1 MSIPLDTTL
10 RDLDDCGCCTG
21 IRERTPE
28 PVSNRP
34 GLPAITHRVGT
45 YSTFLASLLAGLS
58 TADRPRLRG
67 LSTREPEDFTI
78 AFLDAVATTAD
89 VLTFYQE
96 RIANE
101 SYLRTATERRSLLE
115 LARAI
120 GYELGP
126 GVAAETVLA
135 FTIEGAPGAPLVAE
149 VGEQTRVQS
158 VPGPGER
165 PQTFETIEAIEAR
178 AEWNE
183 LVARRTE
190 PIAPFPSQTEAHLAG
205 VATGLEPGDAFVIVG
220 DERVRS
226 ESNQEWDF
234 RFAEKVEPD
243 HERGVTRVTWKPGLG
258 TDEDDPRVDPASESP
273 RFYALR
279 SKATLFGSTAP
290 DWRTLPDAI
299 RDRYLPEGRSSDTDT
314 STEWPGLTISAIAGE
329 AGVAH
334 LDGLHREILAGSW
347 LVIGRRGYAELFDV
361 VEVDESAR
369 RGFGIAA
376 KTTRVELRG
385 EHLHFFDENVRDA
398 IVYAESEEIEL
409 AESPVA
415 SAVAGDAIDL
425 DRVVSPLPPG
435 RLLVVTG
442 RPAGSEG
449 DAPLVTELATAE
461 STEEVGDVTRLHLA
475 EDLSRSYERGSVRV
489 AANVARATHGE
500 STAEP
505 IGSGDASQPFQRFE
519 LRESPMTH
527 VYADAPPGRRST
539 LELRIDAL
547 RWAEVPTLFGRGPR
561 ERVYTIRRD
570 DEGRTA
576 VQLGDGRTG
585 ARPPT
590 GSENV
595 QASYRKGLG
604 REGNLDPGKL
614 TLLLARPLGVRSVR
628 NLLPATGGSDPEAL
642 ADARTNAPLTVLT
655 LDRIVSL
662 DDYADFARAFEGVA
676 KAHATWVWGQGG
688 REILLTV
695 AGSDGAAV
703 PEDGPAHRS
712 LRETIAG
719 SGDPNVPVTV
729 RTHAPVP
736 FRIAATIERDEA
748 LLAEQVLADVEA
760 ALGAHFS
767 FTARSFGQPVPLS
780 EVLAVLHGVRGVV
793 SVDVNGLYTET
804 MRELRQRLDALV
816 PVPGGDAAS
825 AQPAQLLTIELRP
838 GDVEVI
844 G

>member
-1 MSIPLDTTL
+1 MSVPLDATL
-10 RDLDDCGCCTG
+10 RGLDDCSCTG
-21 IRERTPE
+21 IQGQTPE
-28 PVSNRP
+28 PVENRP
-34 GLPAITHRVGT
+34 GLPAIAYRVGT
-45 YSTFLASLLAGLS
+45 HSTFLASLLAGLS
-58 TADRPRLRG
+58 TADRPRLRR

-78 AFLDAVATTAD
+78 AFLDAVATTAG

-101 SYLRTATERRSLLE
+101 SYLRTATERRSVLE

-135 FTIEGAPGAPLVAE
+135 FTIEGAVGAPPVAE
-149 VGEQTRVQS
+149 VGAQTRVQS

-165 PQTFETIEAIEAR
+165 PQTFETVEAIEAR
-178 AEWNE
+178 PEWNE

-234 RFAEKVEPD
+234 RFVEKVEPD
-243 HERGVTRVTWKPGLG
+243 HERGVTRVRWTPGLG
-258 TDEDDPRVDPASESP
+258 ADDGGVDPASESP
-273 RFYALR
+273 RFHALR
-279 SKATLFGSTAP
+279 TKATLFGSTAP

-299 RDRYLPEGRSSDTDT
+299 RDRYLPAGRSSATDT

-329 AGVAH
+329 AGVVH

-347 LVIGRRGYAELFDV
+347 LVIGRRGYEELFDV

-376 KTTRVELRG
+376 KTARVELRG

-398 IVYAESEEIEL
+398 IVYAVSEEIEL
-409 AESPVA
+409 AESPIA
-415 SAVAGDAIDL
+415 SAVAGDVIDL
-425 DRVVSPLPPG
+425 DRVVPPLPPG
-435 RLLVVTG
+435 RLVVVTG

-505 IGSGDASQPFQRFE
+505 IGSGDASQPFERFE
-519 LRESPMTH
+519 LRESPLTQ

-539 LELRIDAL
+539 LEVRIDGL
-547 RWAEVPTLFGRGPR
+547 LWDEVPTLFGRGPR
-561 ERVYTIRRD
+561 ERVHTIRID
-570 DEGRTA
+570 DEGKTA

-585 ARPPT
+585 ARAPT

-604 REGNLDPGKL
+604 REGNLDAGKL
-614 TLLLARPLGVRSVR
+614 TLLVARPLGVRSVT
-628 NLLPATGGSDPEAL
+628 NLLPSTGGSDPEAL
-642 ADARTNAPLTVLT
+642 ADARANAPLTVLT
-655 LDRIVSL
+655 LGRIVSL
-662 DDYADFARAFEGVA
+662 EDYADFARAFEGVA

-688 REILLTV
+688 REVLLTV
-695 AGSDGAAV
+695 AGTDGDAIPA
-703 PEDGPAHRS
+703 DGPVHQRLLSA
-712 LRETIAG
+712 IVKA
-719 SGDPNVPVTV
+719 GDPGVSLTV
-729 RTHAPVP
+729 RSYEPVP
-736 FRIAATIERDEA
+736 FRLAATIERDEA
-748 LLAEQVLADVEA
+748 LLVEQVLADVEA

-793 SVDVNGLYTET
+793 SVDVNGLYTAT
-804 MRELRQRLDALV
+804 TPELRQRLDALV
-816 PVPGGDAAS
+816 PAPGGDAAS
-825 AQPAQLLTIELRP
+825 AEPAQLLTIELRP